1 MFERFTDRAR
11 RVVVLAQEESRE
23 LKHNY
28 IGTEHFLLGMAREG
42 ECIAALVLKDVGLD
56 LAKTRTLVT
65 DLVKPGAATIPGH
78 IPFTPRAKRVC
89 ELALR
94 EGLQL
99 GHNYIGT
106 EHLLLGLL
114 KQEEC
119 TGALLLTRAGISLAD
134 TRKRVIERILVATPI
149 VRTNKPSPT
158 FGTIPASLFSG
169 LIDGIFGGFGTD
181 ILGGLGQSLAAEV
194 GDLTIGEAFER
205 FKDTPLKALLENLFD
220 LGGEQAS

>member
-28 IGTEHFLLGMAREG
+28 IGTEHFLLGMAHEG
-42 ECIAALVLKDVGLD
+42 EGIAALALKDAGLD
-56 LAKTRTLVT
+56 LEKARTLVT
-65 DLVKPGAATIPGH
+65 DLVKPGSSTIAGH
-78 IPFTPRAKRVC
+78 IPFTPRAKKVC

-114 KQEEC
+114 KQEES

-134 TRKRVIERILVATPI
+134 TRKRVIERILAATPN
-149 VRTNKPSPT
+149 TAPKKPSV
-158 FGTIPASLFSG
+158 FGTIPVSSITGIDFGDMFG
-169 LIDGIFGGFGTD
+169 LDFI
-181 ILGGLGQSLAAEV
+181 GGLGQSLVEAF
-194 GDLTIGEAFER
+194 GDLTIGEAFEK
-205 FKDTPLKALLENLFD
+205 FKDTPLKSLLD

>member
-42 ECIAALVLKDVGLD
+42 ECIAALVLKDAGLD

-78 IPFTPRAKRVC
+78 IPFTPRGKKVC
-89 ELALR
+89 DLAHR

-114 KQEEC
+114 KQEDS

-134 TRKRVIERILVATPI
+134 TRKRVIERILAATPN
-149 VRTNKPSPT
+149 TAPKPPPV
-158 FGTIPASLFSG
+158 FGTIPASSITGIDFGDLFS
-169 LIDGIFGGFGTD
+169 LDFI
-181 ILGGLGQSLAAEV
+181 GGLGQSLVESF
-194 GDLTIGEAFER
+194 GDLTVGDAFEK
-205 FKDTPLKALLENLFD
+205 FKDTPLKGVLENLFD